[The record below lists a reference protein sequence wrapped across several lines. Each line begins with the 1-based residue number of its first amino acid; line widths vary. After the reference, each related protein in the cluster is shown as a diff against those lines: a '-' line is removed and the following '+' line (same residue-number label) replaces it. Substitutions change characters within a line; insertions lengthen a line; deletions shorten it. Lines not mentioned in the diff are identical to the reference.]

1 MANLKETAQWEEG
14 IYQLETSDPVLGG
27 ENGIDNKPARQLANR
42 TVWLKQELRQTF
54 RQPQLRTGYAVH
66 PIRQHQQLGR
76 QRRGG
81 AYARNRRR
89 YRHAGRRG

>member
-42 TVWLKQELRQTF
+42 TVWLKQELETVQQAQGNRQITAGAG
-54 RQPQLRTGYAVH
+54 LTG
-66 PIRQHQQLGR
+66 
-76 QRRGG
+76 GG
-81 AYARNRRR
+81 KLSANPSFAL
-89 YRHAGRRG
+89 ATPSTLSAIG